1 MNLAAADLAF
11 RIEPGGMAD
20 LPDVMVAMADAFDPE
35 YGEAWT
41 EAQCAG
47 ILGLPGAWLL
57 IARAQSDPAGFALLR
72 TVADEAELL
81 LIAVRNR
88 YRRQGVARALLDQA
102 TANACANGVETM
114 HLEVRACNPA
124 IALYR
129 GAGFVQVGTRRGYY
143 RGRSGKVF
151 DALTFKRHLAVN

>member
-1 MNLAAADLAF
+1 MATDLAI
-11 RIEPGGMAD
+11 RVEPGGMAD
-20 LPDVMVAMADAFDPE
+20 LPDVMVAMADAFDPQ

-47 ILGLPGAWLL
+47 ILGMAGSWLL
-57 IARAQSDPAGFALLR
+57 VARSGADPAGFALLR

-88 YRRQGVARALLDQA
+88 YRRQGVARALLAQA
-102 TANACANGVETM
+102 IGDAAADGVATL
-114 HLEVRACNPA
+114 HLEVRDGNPA
-124 IALYR
+124 AELYR
-129 GAGFVQVGTRRGYY
+129 GLGFVQIGMRRGYY

-151 DALTFKRHLAVN
+151 DALTFKKRLDVN

>member
-1 MNLAAADLAF
+1 MATDLAI
-11 RIEPGGMAD
+11 RVEPGGMAD
-20 LPDVMVAMADAFDPE
+20 LPDVMIAMGDAFDPE

-47 ILGLPGAWLL
+47 ILGMAGSWLL
-57 IARAQSDPAGFALLR
+57 VARSGEEPAGFALLR

-88 YRRQGVARALLDQA
+88 YRRQGTARALLAQA
-102 TANACANGVETM
+102 VEDAAGEGVATL
-114 HLEVRACNPA
+114 HLEVRDGNPA
-124 IALYR
+124 VDLYR
-129 GAGFVQVGTRRGYY
+129 GLGFVQIGMRRAYY

-151 DALTFKRHLAVN
+151 DALTLEKRLGVN

>member
-1 MNLAAADLAF
+1 MNVTADLAF

-47 ILGLPGAWLL
+47 ILGLPGTWLL
-57 IARAQSDPAGFALLR
+57 VARAGSDPAGFALLR
-72 TVADEAELL
+72 TIAGEAELL
-81 LIAVRNR
+81 LIAVRNS
-88 YRRQGVARALLDQA
+88 YRRQGIARALLDKAMADAREHGIQSL
-102 TANACANGVETM
+102 
-114 HLEVRACNPA
+114 HLEVRASNPA

-129 GAGFVQVGTRRGYY
+129 SAGFFQVGTRRGYY
-143 RGRSGKVF
+143 RGRTGKVF
-151 DALTFKRHLAVN
+151 DALTFKLLLGVN

>member
-1 MNLAAADLAF
+1 MATDLAI
-11 RIEPGGMAD
+11 RIESGGMAD
-20 LPDVMVAMADAFDPE
+20 LPDVMTAMSDAFDPE

-47 ILGLPGAWLL
+47 ILGMAGSWLL
-57 IARAQSDPAGFALLR
+57 VARSGADPAGFALLR

-102 TANACANGVETM
+102 IDDAAADSVATL
-114 HLEVRACNPA
+114 HLEVRDGNPA
-124 IALYR
+124 AELYR
-129 GAGFVQVGTRRGYY
+129 GLGFVQVGMRRAYY

-151 DALTFKRHLAVN
+151 DALTFKKHLGVN

>member
-1 MNLAAADLAF
+1 MATDLAI

-20 LPDVMVAMADAFDPE
+20 LPDVMTAMCDAFDPE

-47 ILGLPGAWLL
+47 ILGMAGSWLL
-57 IARAQSDPAGFALLR
+57 VARCGDDPAGFALLR
-72 TVADEAELL
+72 TIVDEAELL

-88 YRRQGVARALLDQA
+88 YRRQGIARALLGQA
-102 TANACANGVETM
+102 IDTAAADGTSVL
-114 HLEVRACNPA
+114 HLEVRDGNPA
-124 IALYR
+124 AELYR
-129 GAGFVQVGTRRGYY
+129 GLGFVQIGMRRAYY

-151 DALTFKRHLAVN
+151 DALTFNRRLGVN

>member
-1 MNLAAADLAF
+1 VAADIAI

-47 ILGLPGAWLL
+47 ILGLPGSWLL
-57 IARAQSDPAGFALLR
+57 IARAGDDPAGFALLR
-72 TVADEAELL
+72 TIAGEAELL

-88 YRRQGVARALLDQA
+88 YRRQGIARALIDQA
-102 TANACANGVETM
+102 IADSTEDGVETL
-114 HLEVRACNPA
+114 HLEVRDGNPA
-124 IALYR
+124 AELYR
-129 GAGFVQVGTRRGYY
+129 DRGFVQVGLRRDYY
-143 RGRSGKVF
+143 RGRTGKVF
-151 DALTFKRHLAVN
+151 DALTFKKHLDVN

>member
-1 MNLAAADLAF
+1 MTLAAELAF

-20 LPDVMVAMADAFDPE
+20 LADVMVAMSDAFDAE

-47 ILGLPGAWLL
+47 ILGMPGSWLL
-57 IARAQSDPAGFALLR
+57 VARVGDDPAGFALLR

-88 YRRQGVARALLDQA
+88 YRRQGIARALIDQA
-102 TANACANGVETM
+102 MADSGEGGVDTL
-114 HLEVRACNPA
+114 HLEVRDGNPA
-124 IALYR
+124 IALYQ
-129 GAGFVQVGTRRGYY
+129 GVGFVQIGMRRAYY

-151 DALTFKRHLAVN
+151 DALTFKKHLAVN

>member
-1 MNLAAADLAF
+1 MTLAADLAV
-11 RIEPGGMAD
+11 RIERGGMAD
-20 LPDVMVAMADAFDPE
+20 LPDVMVSMADAFDPE

-47 ILGLPGAWLL
+47 ILGLPGTWLL
-57 IARAQSDPAGFALLR
+57 IARAGTEPAGFALLR
-72 TVADEAELL
+72 TIAGEAELL

-88 YRRQGVARALLDQA
+88 YRRQGIARALLDQA
-102 TANACANGVETM
+102 LAEARADGVESF

-129 GAGFVQVGTRRGYY
+129 GAGFFQVGTRRAYY

-151 DALTFKRHLAVN
+151 DALTFKRHLGVN